1 MDGKP
6 VIKASA
12 LGTLMG
18 TNAAH
23 TACAL
28 VTANMAMAPAVAE
41 AINPSSTAKT
51 TCMRSS
57 TSQTKTKTK
66 PVTASG
72 MPAVLNSP
80 KANLANA
87 SHPMVNLAFAK
98 KTSSDVLQKAQQEKM
113 M

>member
-18 TNAAH
+18 SNAAH

-41 AINPSSTAKT
+41 AINPSSTAKI

-57 TSQTKTKTK
+57 TSQTKTK

-72 MPAVLNSP
+72 MPAVLNKP
-80 KANLANA
+80 KASLANA
-87 SHPMVNLAFAK
+87 SHPMVTLAFAK
-98 KTSSDVLQKAQQEKM
+98 NASSDVLQKAQ
-113 M
+113 

>member
-1 MDGKP
+1 MDAKP

-12 LGTLMG
+12 LDTLMG

-57 TSQTKTKTK
+57 TSQTKTKL
-66 PVTASG
+66 VTASG
-72 MPAVLNSP
+72 MSAVLNTP
-80 KANLANA
+80 KA
-87 SHPMVNLAFAK
+87 S
-98 KTSSDVLQKAQQEKM
+98 
-113 M
+113 